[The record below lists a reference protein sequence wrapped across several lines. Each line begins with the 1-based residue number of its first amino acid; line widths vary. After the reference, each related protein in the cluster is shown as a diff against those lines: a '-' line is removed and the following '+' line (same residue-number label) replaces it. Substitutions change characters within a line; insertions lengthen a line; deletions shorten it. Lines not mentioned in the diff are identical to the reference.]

1 VKRHETLSARI
12 VLAVYV
18 ACFAIGVMSHGRDF
32 WTHGWR
38 PYRSGVMPLD
48 AFWTALIVL
57 DALVVGLL
65 LTGRRRAGLLMA
77 LVVMTLDVA
86 ANSYA
91 LFGMGAA
98 HFAGK
103 LVMQAAFF
111 GFVVGSIA
119 FIWPRPETSAHTN
132 CPML

>member
-1 VKRHETLSARI
+1 MKRHETPSARI

-18 ACFAIGVMSHGRDF
+18 ACFAIGVMSHGGNF

-65 LTGRRRAGLLMA
+65 LTGRRRSGLLLALTIMA
-77 LVVMTLDVA
+77 LDVA

-91 LFGMGAA
+91 LFAMGAA

-111 GFVVGSIA
+111 GFVVGSIT
-119 FIWPRPETSAHTN
+119 FIWPRPETSA
-132 CPML
+132 